1 MDKSCP
7 VVVLG
12 NNKEIMERQNVSIL
26 LCGVCVVRLQHSV
39 LYVDG
44 QKNNNDPRL

>member
-12 NNKEIMERQNVSIL
+12 NNKEIMECQNVSTP
-26 LCGVCVVRLQHSV
+26 LCGVCVVGLQYSV
-39 LYVDG
+39 LYVD
-44 QKNNNDPRL
+44 R